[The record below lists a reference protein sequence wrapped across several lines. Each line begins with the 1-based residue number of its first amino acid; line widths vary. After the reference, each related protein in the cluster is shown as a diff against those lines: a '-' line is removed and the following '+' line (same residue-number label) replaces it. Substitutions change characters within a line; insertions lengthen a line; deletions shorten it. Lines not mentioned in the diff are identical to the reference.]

1 LHGEDHAREEGL
13 WSAFKGGNRRMK
25 DPDGI
30 ENSADK
36 FLIFPPLRDFRRP
49 NPVVLRAQAR

>member
-1 LHGEDHAREEGL
+1 L